1 MKEMN
6 RRTFLKLSGASAVML
21 ALAGCDD
28 SCSSGSTSSGSA
40 TETPP
45 SPPIP
50 VIRDGQKI
58 LTIFNAELARRKVEN
73 IKFEYS
79 KGLEHA
85 IQADVQ
91 MFVDNGSPEFPAE
104 EGLRLR
110 IEGDYAAKMWEG
122 LNEAGYSAGSTAIFG
137 MLNQYRV
144 GVDFDYEGKHLYS
157 MDRLYPATEAQFQQL
172 VDELIKD
179 YGGVPGLHEDDPVV
193 NKVGITVVDIND
205 KTYWAAYIIDKWQGI
220 GDG

>member
-1 MKEMN
+1 MKQYD

-91 MFVDNGSPEFPAE
+91 MFVDNGSPEFPSD

-110 IEGDYAAKMWEG
+110 MEGDYSAKMWEG
-122 LNEAGYSAGSTAIFG
+122 LNEAGYSAGSTAIFR

-144 GVDFDYEGKHLYS
+144 GVDFDYEGKQRYS

>member
-1 MKEMN
+1 M
-6 RRTFLKLSGASAVML
+6 
-21 ALAGCDD
+21 
-28 SCSSGSTSSGSA
+28 
-40 TETPP
+40 
-45 SPPIP
+45 
-50 VIRDGQKI
+50 IRDGQKI

-91 MFVDNGSPEFPAE
+91 MFVDNGSPEFPSD

-110 IEGDYAAKMWEG
+110 MEGDYAAKMWEG

-144 GVDFDYEGKHLYS
+144 GVDFDHEGKHLYS

>member
-104 EGLRLR
+104 LPEGQRTLQHY
-110 IEGDYAAKMWEG
+110 D
-122 LNEAGYSAGSTAIFG
+122 
-137 MLNQYRV
+137 
-144 GVDFDYEGKHLYS
+144 
-157 MDRLYPATEAQFQQL
+157 
-172 VDELIKD
+172 
-179 YGGVPGLHEDDPVV
+179 
-193 NKVGITVVDIND
+193 D
-205 KTYWAAYIIDKWQGI
+205 KTW
-220 GDG
+220 

>member
-1 MKEMN
+1 M
-6 RRTFLKLSGASAVML
+6 
-21 ALAGCDD
+21 
-28 SCSSGSTSSGSA
+28 
-40 TETPP
+40 
-45 SPPIP
+45 
-50 VIRDGQKI
+50 IRDGQKI

-110 IEGDYAAKMWEG
+110 MEGDYAAKMWDG
-122 LNEAGYSAGSTAIFG
+122 LHEAGYSSGSTAIFH
-137 MLNQYRV
+137 MLDQYRV